1 MLLTKL
7 HIPSTGPEIVNRSK
21 LINKLN
27 QSLDKKL
34 TLISAPAGFGKTTI
48 LVDWINN
55 HKIPAVWFSIDK
67 TDNDPVTFS
76 NYIIAAFQKIENKLG
91 INAQDLLKSSQ
102 LSSIESAI
110 NLLINELLVIEKKI
124 ILVLDD
130 FHLINN
136 IEIFRLLTYF
146 LEHIPNNIHLIIS
159 TRSDPSLPV
168 AKLRSQH
175 QLVEIRSS
183 DLSFS
188 STEINQLFKNILKI
202 NLSAEDISTLEN
214 KTEGWI
220 AGLQLTAISLQG
232 RENKTEFIREL
243 AGDNRFIMDYLIEE
257 VLRIQSD
264 DIKEFL
270 LKTSILEQFSA
281 PLCNTITGRK
291 DTQLIIEDLERNNMF
306 LIPLDNERQWYRY
319 HHLFADLLQ
328 QRLLLFNSYSIEELH
343 NKACEWFEQ
352 NNMPN
357 NAIEHALE
365 TNNFEKSIQLLG
377 EVVEKMWKNG
387 QHAAIMKYGD
397 LLPDEFIKKNP
408 EFCLYYSW
416 ILITAGQIQKAEPFL
431 ASAEIITQRIIAEN
445 NLSKQ
450 DIHSIKKLL
459 GKIAVAFAYLYS
471 HEEHT
476 EKIFDYCKIAMENLT
491 DDDPLWFSWSWFSY
505 GIAYLSNGELV
516 DNEAFEKALMYGK
529 KSGNIYLITTIVI
542 RLAENEQQLG
552 HYKSAYT
559 KCSNLLALLKD
570 KGYSEISKTE
580 WTFAA
585 LYFNI
590 GITHFMWAEMDEAY
604 ENIKIAYNV
613 CKSGKDIYL
622 KIFILMF
629 YTFML
634 LNRGEKE
641 AVERINELDDII
653 KQNQIP
659 PFLMSMYIG
668 WKIYVLLHTKQIDQ
682 ANNIILEYGLGL
694 DKKKTHA
701 NEAAYSSFARLL
713 IAQNKLDDA
722 EFLLSELYTIANEGE
737 RIERL
742 IEIKISMAIMHKKK
756 GNHELAVANLM
767 EAMELASDENLISM
781 FVYNIEDIIDLSKDL
796 YKIQATTKN
805 KISNEFIRK
814 FKLMIEKMPKRVS
827 VISNSDLSS
836 RELDTLK
843 LVAENLSNQE
853 IADKLFISLNTVKT
867 HLKHINLKL
876 EENSRNK
883 AVSKA
888 KELGI
893 I

>member
-1 MLLTKL
+1 VLLTKL

-604 ENIKIAYNV
+604 ENIKIAYNL

>member
-604 ENIKIAYNV
+604 ENIKIAYNL